1 MQHQN
6 KMSNNKGKS
15 NDFKYLQQ
23 EVKRKQ
29 KAEEI
34 VKAIQKIQN
43 EPKEKKEPQYKTK
56 HFKTYANSDRNIK
69 AEIECDEQA
78 NLDAID
84 EIDLQKMEEEP
95 QQHFSEEQEQEQEY
109 DSEHSSVKDWSYPEI
124 DDECEPTPIVH
135 DFESRIYDLETKLSS
150 AQEIIFQ
157 LLGGL
162 FNHETQKQI
171 VDNHMKFLYTGRGLT
186 DEEVEE
192 SIWPTTRQGD
202 ANEERIQ
209 QLEEN
214 LDILVKRL
222 KKGKPLHRF
231 YRKFQKKVRHH
242 GKEIMTG
249 FIEAF
254 NISVNR

>member
-1 MQHQN
+1 VPKPIVHNLKGVAAHEEDSPTAMASCRCTLVSQHVQRIEA
-6 KMSNNKGKS
+6 
-15 NDFKYLQQ
+15 F
-23 EVKRKQ
+23 E
-29 KAEEI
+29 
-34 VKAIQKIQN
+34 
-43 EPKEKKEPQYKTK
+43 T
-56 HFKTYANSDRNIK
+56 HSDTG
-69 AEIECDEQA
+69 
-78 NLDAID
+78 
-84 EIDLQKMEEEP
+84 
-95 QQHFSEEQEQEQEY
+95 HY
-109 DSEHSSVKDWSYPEI
+109 EH
-124 DDECEPTPIVH
+124 ECEPTPIVH

-231 YRKFQKKVRHH
+231 YRKFQKKV
-242 GKEIMTG
+242 
-249 FIEAF
+249 
-254 NISVNR
+254 NR